1 MAAAAALAEGRTS
14 RKEKDRVE
22 EERRMGKRG
31 GKKRPRDGMGLSS
44 EQA

>member
-1 MAAAAALAEGRTS
+1 MAAAALTEGRTS

-22 EERRMGKRG
+22 EEGWKKKR
-31 GKKRPRDGMGLSS
+31 KRPRDGMGLSS